1 MMEGDGRMVTV
12 QISKRALEEARA
24 WARLAGMGDVTD
36 RVAVEG
42 AIRAHAQE
50 MARAAAAVASRQG
63 GDETEH

>member
-1 MMEGDGRMVTV
+1 MSDETMVTV

-50 MARAAAAVASRQG
+50 MARAAAAVSSRRG
-63 GDETEH
+63 GGETEH